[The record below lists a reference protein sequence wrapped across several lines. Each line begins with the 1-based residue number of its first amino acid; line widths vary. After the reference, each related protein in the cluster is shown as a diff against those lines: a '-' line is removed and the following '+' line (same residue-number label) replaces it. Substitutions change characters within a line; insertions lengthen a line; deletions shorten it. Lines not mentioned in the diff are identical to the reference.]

1 MSLALVTG
9 ATAGIGRAFAE
20 RLARDGHDLVLVART
35 EATLD
40 RVASEIR
47 AAFGVCVR
55 TLPAD
60 LATVSGCR
68 AVEDL
73 VRGGTT
79 VDVLVNNA
87 GIVLRGPFPSNGLD
101 EEETMLDLNVRAV
114 LRLTHAVLPGMV
126 ARRSGSIVNVSSFTA
141 AGPGALSTTYP
152 AGKAW
157 LLSFS
162 EALGRSRQLRDAGV
176 RMTVVLPGFTRTELF
191 DRSRFDASRLPGWLW
206 LKPETVASAALRD
219 LARGKAVSVP
229 TLRYKTAVWGLR
241 HLPRL
246 LLQPFSWDLAAPGR
260 PGPTPAPR
268 HPAAPE
274 RGAARRYS
282 NRRSSCI

>member
-1 MSLALVTG
+1 MPLALVTG
-9 ATAGIGRAFAE
+9 ATVGIGRAFAE
-20 RLARDGHDLVLVART
+20 RLARDGYDLILVART
-35 EATLD
+35 ESALH

-47 AAFGVCVR
+47 ATFCVRVR

-60 LATVSGCR
+60 LATVSGCQ

-73 VRGGTT
+73 VRAGMTI
-79 VDVLVNNA
+79 DVLVNNA
-87 GIVLRGPFPSNGLD
+87 GIVLRGPFPHNSIDD
-101 EEETMLDLNVRAV
+101 EEAMLNLNVRAA
-114 LRLTHAVLPGMV
+114 LRLTHAVLPGMM

-162 EALGRSRQLRDAGV
+162 EAMSRSRQLRDTGV
-176 RMTVVLPGFTRTELF
+176 QMTVVLPGFTRTELF
-191 DRSRFDASRLPGWLW
+191 DRSRFDASRLPSWLW
-206 LKPETVASAALRD
+206 LKPEAVASAALRD

-229 TLRYKTAVWGLR
+229 TLRYKAAVWGLR

-246 LLQPFSWDLAAPGR
+246 LLQPLFWDLSTPGR
-260 PGPTPAPR
+260 PGGMPVPL
-268 HPAAPE
+268 HAA
-274 RGAARRYS
+274 ASARPSVRD
-282 NRRSSCI
+282 

>member
-9 ATAGIGRAFAE
+9 ATVGIGRAFAE

-73 VRGGTT
+73 VQSETT

-101 EEETMLDLNVRAV
+101 EEETMLDL
-114 LRLTHAVLPGMV
+114 
-126 ARRSGSIVNVSSFTA
+126 
-141 AGPGALSTTYP
+141 
-152 AGKAW
+152 
-157 LLSFS
+157 
-162 EALGRSRQLRDAGV
+162 
-176 RMTVVLPGFTRTELF
+176 
-191 DRSRFDASRLPGWLW
+191 
-206 LKPETVASAALRD
+206 
-219 LARGKAVSVP
+219 
-229 TLRYKTAVWGLR
+229 
-241 HLPRL
+241 
-246 LLQPFSWDLAAPGR
+246 
-260 PGPTPAPR
+260 
-268 HPAAPE
+268 
-274 RGAARRYS
+274 
-282 NRRSSCI
+282 